1 MNMQTAAETVQKQRE
16 FFLTHGT
23 KDVSFRKKNL
33 EALLACIQKYEG
45 RILEALHADLHKHPF
60 EAYGTE
66 IGIVL
71 EELKYQIRHLHRFA
85 RPKRKF
91 NNLLNFPG
99 TSQIIPQPYG
109 VVLVMA
115 PWNYPFQLLMNPL
128 IGAMAAGNCV
138 VLKPADY
145 SRNTGAVMAA
155 MIRECFDEKYVAVF
169 TGGREVNS
177 LLLEERYDAIFFTGS
192 PSLGKIV
199 MEKAARYLTPVILEL
214 GGKSPCIV
222 DQDANIEVAA
232 RRIIFGKFLN
242 AGQTCIAPDYLFVH
256 KSMKD
261 RLLEAMKAC
270 LTRFYTADPMTSPS
284 YGRIINARQFE
295 RLTLLMACGTIYS
308 GGRTDAASLYIEPTL
323 LVDVKPEDPVM
334 NEEIFGPVFPVMEF
348 NRIDTVIDYINRRER
363 PLAFYYF
370 SESRQQQ
377 QDILNR
383 TTAGGSCINDT
394 MMHLSDPALPFGGV
408 GNSGMG
414 RYHGKYS
421 FDAFSHF
428 RSVLKKSTRLDIP
441 IRYAPY
447 TRWGIKLLKL
457 ILG

>member
-1 MNMQTAAETVQKQRE
+1 MQTTDETVQKQRE
-16 FFLTHGT
+16 FFLTHAT
-23 KDVSFRKKNL
+23 KDIAFRKKNL
-33 EALLACIQKYEG
+33 EKLLTYVQKYEG

-60 EAYGTE
+60 EAYGSE
-66 IGIVL
+66 IGLVL
-71 EELKYQIRHLHRFA
+71 EELKYQIKHLHRFA
-85 RPKRKF
+85 RPKQKL

-99 TSQIIPQPYG
+99 VSQIIPQPYG

-145 SRNTGAVMAA
+145 SRNTSAVMAE
-155 MIRECFDEKYVAVF
+155 MIRECFDEKYVSIF
-169 TGGREVNS
+169 TGGRDVNN

-199 MEKAARYLTPVILEL
+199 MEKAARHLTPVILEL

-222 DQDANIEVAA
+222 DQDANIEAAA
-232 RRIIFGKFLN
+232 RRIVFGKFLN

-256 KSMKD
+256 KSVKD

-270 LTRFYTADPMTSPS
+270 LKRFYTADPMASKS

-295 RLTLLMACGTIYS
+295 RLSHLMACGTIYS
-308 GGRTDAASLYIEPTL
+308 GGKTDADSLYIEPTL
-323 LVDVKPEDPVM
+323 LIDIKPEDPIM
-334 NEEIFGPVFPVMEF
+334 NEEIFGPIFPVMEF
-348 NRIDTVIDYINRRER
+348 QQIGTVIEYINRHER

-377 QDILNR
+377 EDILDK
-383 TTAGGSCINDT
+383 TTAGGGCINDT
-394 MMHLSDPALPFGGV
+394 MMHLSDPSLPFGGV

-428 RSVLKKSTRLDIP
+428 RSVLRKSTRLDIP
-441 IRYAPY
+441 LRYAPY
-447 TRWGIKLLKL
+447 TNFRTKLLKL

>member
-1 MNMQTAAETVQKQRE
+1 
-16 FFLTHGT
+16 
-23 KDVSFRKKNL
+23 
-33 EALLACIQKYEG
+33 
-45 RILEALHADLHKHPF
+45 
-60 EAYGTE
+60 
-66 IGIVL
+66 
-71 EELKYQIRHLHRFA
+71 
-85 RPKRKF
+85 
-91 NNLLNFPG
+91 
-99 TSQIIPQPYG
+99 
-109 VVLVMA
+109 MA

-145 SRNTGAVMAA
+145 SRNTGAIMAA
-155 MIRECFDEKYVAVF
+155 MIRECFDEKYVSIF
-169 TGGREVNS
+169 TGGRDINN
-177 LLLEERYDAIFFTGS
+177 LLLEERFDTIFFTGS

-199 MEKAARYLTPVILEL
+199 MEKAARHLTPVILEL

-222 DQDANIEVAA
+222 DHDANIDVAA
-232 RRIIFGKFLN
+232 RRIVFGKFLY

-256 KSMKD
+256 KSVKD

-295 RLTLLMACGTIYS
+295 RLSQLMTCGTIYS
-308 GGRTDAASLYIEPTL
+308 GGKTDAAYLYIEPTL
-323 LVDVKPEDPVM
+323 LIDIKPEDPIM

-348 NRIDTVIDYINRRER
+348 NRIDTVIDYINQRER

-377 QDILNR
+377 QDILDK
-383 TTAGGSCINDT
+383 TTAGGGCINDT
-394 MMHLSDPALPFGGV
+394 MMHLSDPSLPFGGV